1 MTGSRA
7 RGADT
12 WVTAALLVYVVAFML
27 FLIAPLAVVVL
38 VSFSA
43 ESYVAFPV
51 EHYSLRWFE
60 RFFEYKPFVNS
71 FILSVEVALLS
82 ALAGAA
88 LGVPA
93 ALAIVRSRSRIA
105 GAAMTFL
112 LSPLSLPH
120 IVLGFSLLFFLA
132 LFGQGISFVSLV
144 AAHTVVS
151 LPYIVR
157 TVAGIYRGV
166 SPNLEETAFVLG
178 ASRWQVFRHVTFPI
192 IRPGLFAGCLLAV
205 LLSLDNLSVSLFFG
219 GPSTSTLP
227 VVMLSYMESQFDP
240 SIAAASTI
248 QLLVALVVLLIVER
262 TFGLKGLSAG

>member
-1 MTGSRA
+1 MTRN
-7 RGADT
+7 RLADAS
-12 WVTAALLVYVVAFML
+12 VVFGLSAYLLAFMV
-27 FLIAPLAVVVL
+27 FLIAPLAVVV
-38 VSFSA
+38 VVAFSA

-51 EHYSLRWFE
+51 ENYSLRWFE

-71 FILSVEVALLS
+71 FIRSMQVALLS
-82 ALAGAA
+82 ALFGAL

-93 ALAIVRSRSRIA
+93 ALAIVRSKTRSA
-105 GAAMTFL
+105 SAAMTFL

-120 IVLGFSLLFFLA
+120 IVLGFSLLFFLS

-144 AAHTVVS
+144 VAHTVVS

-157 TVAGIYRGV
+157 TVAGLYRSV
-166 SPNLEETAFVLG
+166 SLNLEETALVLG
-178 ASRWQVFRHVTFPI
+178 ASRWQVFRHVTLPI
-192 IRPGLFAGCLLAV
+192 IQPGVFAGCLLAI

-219 GPSTSTLP
+219 GPSTNTLP

-248 QLLVALVVLLIVER
+248 QLAVALLILVAVER
-262 TFGLKGLSAG
+262 VFGLRSLSIG